1 MSSDKIPIAVDIQ
14 IRIAQTGSLKVM
26 ISDSQ
31 QLNKEIVGMSSAT
44 TQMGKTSGSSRSS
57 VRGLAFDLR
66 LVSSGLSVLK
76 TEFGGFSPVV
86 DSAIGGMRIL
96 SGALS
101 AGLGTISFVSRAT
114 ESLNKEFGG
123 LSGLL
128 GSASGGMA
136 KLTASG
142 AAFGVIVGAVIG
154 LSLGTWYGEWSTGIA
169 DMKSDVKDL
178 NKELDAYK
186 FRLLGLQDVQAG
198 YREDQALLNM
208 VIQQT
213 EYSIGQQGYATE
225 LQSATLLAAQN
236 QTKRLGVSNAVLAYE
251 LAQVD
256 TKAGGATR
264 QIERYGLEIKRIEVG
279 AKEILLGGGRRGPGG
294 MQSGN
299 LPGGKLGGEV
309 GRTGPIW
316 AEAGEV
322 IMQKEQ
328 MATMM
333 SQGGGGGAISVSI
346 SLPGAIIN
354 SGDDLEGALARGGR
368 RAGSELMRALDMD
381 RYRIQRRG

>member
-1 MSSDKIPIAVDIQ
+1 
-14 IRIAQTGSLKVM
+14 
-26 ISDSQ
+26 
-31 QLNKEIVGMSSAT
+31 
-44 TQMGKTSGSSRSS
+44 MGKTSDMSRSS

-76 TEFGGFSPVV
+76 QEFGGFNPVI
-86 DSAIGGMRIL
+86 DATIGGMRVL

-114 ESLNKEFGG
+114 YAINQQFGG
-123 LSGLL
+123 F
-128 GSASGGMA
+128 ANMVTAAGGAMST
-136 KLTASG
+136 LTVSSG
-142 AAFGVIVGAVIG
+142 AFAVVIG
-154 LSLGTWYGEWSTGIA
+154 AILGLAVGSWIGETVSGING
-169 DMKSDVKDL
+169 MKNDIRDL
-178 NKELDAYK
+178 NKELDEYK
-186 FRLLGLQDVQAG
+186 FRLLDLQDVQAG

-213 EYSIGQQGYATE
+213 EYSIAQQGYATE
-225 LQSATLLAAQN
+225 LQAATLAAAQG
-236 QTKRLGVSNAVLAYE
+236 QTKRLAADNAVLAYE
-251 LAQVD
+251 MAQVN
-256 TKAGGATR
+256 TQAGGATR
-264 QIERYGLEIKRIEVG
+264 QIERYGFQIKSIETGV
-279 AKEILLGGGRRGPGG
+279 KEILLGGGRRGPGG

-299 LPGGKLGGEV
+299 LPGGQLGGEV
-309 GRTGPIW
+309 GRTGPVW

-333 SQGGGGGAISVSI
+333 SRGGGGGAISVSI

-368 RAGSELMRALDMD
+368 RAGDELMRALDMD
-381 RYRIQRRG
+381 RYRIKRRG